1 MKNDNQSNEKADR
14 SPDRV
19 SPDVKIISSIVVT
32 TGAIFACALFV
43 LIVLDVTGVM
53 EYPKSLIG
61 QMHSIFEIGFS
72 GVLFVLLYI
81 NWANYFWRKDTQ
93 QQHRLIAPILTT
105 IGFLLWLI
113 YVFWTW
119 N

>member
-81 NWANYFWRKDTQ
+81 NWANYFWRRDTEQ
-93 QQHRLIAPILTT
+93 KHSLILPILTT
-105 IGFLLWLI
+105 IGFFLWLF